1 MTTQNPLGL
10 KKIHHVEFYV
20 GNAKQAEFYYRKAF
34 GFSRAGYS
42 GLETGNRE
50 TTSYLMRQTNINF
63 VLTTPL
69 APEHPAAE
77 HIKQHGD
84 GVRDIA
90 FYVED
95 ADHAF
100 NEAVKR
106 GATPITKPHDLCD
119 ENGSVRHAAI
129 ATYGDTIHSFISYD
143 VSSPHIS
150 KGSNG
155 GVAALQPSSSAA
167 GAMPPA
173 YAGGSD
179 KSVSSPH
186 VSKGLIDRVQPPA
199 TVGGSDRTYNGVFLP
214 GFVEQNVQGEPTG
227 IMMVDHIVGNV
238 ELGKMGHWC
247 DFYRDVMGF
256 FRYITF
262 DDKDISTEYSALMSI
277 VMSDGQHNIKFP
289 INEPAESKKGKSQI
303 QEYIDFYRS
312 AGAQHI
318 ALLCRDIRSAVAK
331 LAANGVE
338 FLTVPDSYYDELPSR
353 VGDIDEDIESLKKL
367 GILVDRDEEGYLLQ
381 IFTKP
386 VEDRPTVF
394 YEILQRKGCKG
405 FGKGNFKALFV
416 SIEEEQRRRGNL

>member
-50 TTSYLMRQTNINF
+50 TTSYLLRQTNINF

-69 APEHPAAE
+69 NPEHPAAE

-100 NEAVKR
+100 NEAVRR
-106 GATPITKPHDLCD
+106 GATPITEPHDMAD
-119 ENGSVRHAAI
+119 DNGSVRHAAI
-129 ATYGDTIHSFISYD
+129 ATYGDTIHSFISYNTN
-143 VSSPHIS
+143 
-150 KGSNG
+150 GSTTPSAEAAATPPNQG
-155 GVAALQPSSSAA
+155 GELREDHPVGEAAAT
-167 GAMPPA
+167 PPNQ
-173 YAGGSD
+173 GGELRENHP
-179 KSVSSPH
+179 V
-186 VSKGLIDRVQPPA
+186 GEAPPPLLRKE
-199 TVGGSDRTYNGVFLP
+199 GSYEYKGVFLP
-214 GFVEQNVQGEPTG
+214 GFVEQRVEGEPTG
-227 IMMVDHIVGNV
+227 IMIVDHIVGNV
-238 ELGKMGHWC
+238 ELGKMNEWC

-262 DDKDISTEYSALMSI
+262 DDQDISTEYSALMSI

-318 ALLCRDIRSAVAK
+318 ALLCRDIRSTVAQ
-331 LAANGVE
+331 LMENGVE
-338 FLTVPDSYYDELPSR
+338 FLSIPDTYYDELPSR
-353 VGDIDEDIESLKKL
+353 VGEIDEDIESLKKL
-367 GILVDRDEEGYLLQ
+367 GILVDRDDEGYLLQ